1 MWIIIWL
8 AVVFLCIGILVALR
22 LVMLEPHPPRAFL
35 QRTRPL
41 AFAHQGGAKLA
52 PANTLPAFH
61 EAHDLGCDVL
71 ELDVHGTAD
80 GEIVVIHDDTVDRT
94 TDGTGRVKD
103 LTLAQLQALDAGYRF
118 SPYGAHH
125 PYRGKGVTI
134 PTLREILEAFPGARL
149 NIEIKQA
156 EPPIEEALV
165 SLIREMDAADR
176 VLVAS
181 VHDGVLQRFR
191 RLEPGVATSASEK
204 EVYMFVIG
212 AWLHLT
218 PLLDPAF
225 DALQVPPRSGSIPVV
240 TRDVVEAAHSKN
252 IQVHVWTID
261 EEAEM
266 RRLLDLDV
274 DAIMSDQPD
283 LLMQILGE
291 AGYWVETEV
300 Y

>member
-1 MWIIIWL
+1 MWIIIGL
-8 AVVFLCIGILVALR
+8 AVVFLCIVILVALR
-22 LVMLEPHPPRAFL
+22 LTIVEPRPPRTFL

-52 PANTLPAFH
+52 PSNTLPAFYN
-61 EAHDLGCDVL
+61 AHDLGCDVL

-94 TDGTGRVKD
+94 TDGTGSVKD

-118 SPYGAHH
+118 SPDGVHH

-134 PTLREILEAFPGARL
+134 PTLREILQTFPTARV
-149 NIEIKQA
+149 NIEIKQT
-156 EPPIEEALV
+156 EPPIEETLA
-165 SLIREMDAADR
+165 SLIREMHAADR

-181 VHDGVLQRFR
+181 VHDDVLRRFR
-191 RLEPGVATSASEK
+191 LLEPGVATSASET
-204 EVYMFVIG
+204 EVYLFVIG
-212 AWLHLT
+212 AWLRLT

-225 DALQVPPRSGSIPVV
+225 DALQVPLRSGSIPVV
-240 TRDVVEAAHSKN
+240 TRDVVEAAHGKN

-261 EEAEM
+261 EKAEM

-274 DAIMSDQPD
+274 DAIMSDRPD

-291 AGYWVETEV
+291 AGY
-300 Y
+300 